1 MIVTRLTQRVL
12 LVLVCCLAII
22 SLPVAAGAQDIIKKG
37 AEGVKKGVETG
48 VDKTKEGAEAV
59 GHGVKEGAESVGQGV
74 KKAVTGEDTSTSRM
88 KSTETEPTKPA
99 QATTPST
106 RSQTVTPS
114 ERTTGEPR
122 SSSRETEN
130 AATRGERLPGTAGEL
145 PLLALIGVLALAG
158 YGTSKL
164 IRRVRVMK

>member
-12 LVLVCCLAII
+12 LAFVCGLAII
-22 SLPVAAGAQDIIKKG
+22 SLPVAAGAQGIIKKG
-37 AEGVKKGVETG
+37 AEGVQKGVETG

-59 GHGVKEGAESVGQGV
+59 GHGVK
-74 KKAVTGEDTSTSRM
+74 KAVTGEDTSTSRM
-88 KSTETEPTKPA
+88 KSTQTEPTKPS
-99 QATTPST
+99 QATTPT
-106 RSQTVTPS
+106 

-130 AATRGERLPGTAGEL
+130 AATRGERLPATAGEL

-164 IRRVRVMK
+164 TRRVRVMK